1 MRLIYPKTTPT
12 PTESRAKLT
21 KCDRRRGPAL
31 RRYGW
36 LIALVLLTVGACAP
50 RVQHAGQ
57 TIGAPQLGDDTIT
70 ASDGYILPLRVW
82 AAAERPRAV
91 ILALHGFNDYSN
103 AFDAPASWWA
113 KSGITTYAYDQR
125 GFGSSANRRIWPA
138 TTLLHQDLREV
149 AQVIT
154 SRHPDTPVFILG
166 VSMGGAVVMS
176 AEARRRQD
184 ENQPGMPAIA
194 GQILVGPAVWGRVTM
209 PMAYRIALWF
219 GVHTMPGNRVT
230 GRGLGIV
237 PSDNIEMLR
246 ALGRDPLVIKETRV
260 DALYGLVNLM
270 DDALAA
276 APHLTTPSL
285 VLYGAR
291 DEIIPRAPTIR
302 MLEAFGAPH
311 RIVLYSNGYH
321 MLLRDLQAEV
331 VWRDIA
337 AWIDNAAAPL
347 PSGSEI
353 DRPELFAQHLVD
365 ERLVDE

>member
-1 MRLIYPKTTPT
+1 MN
-12 PTESRAKLT
+12 
-21 KCDRRRGPAL
+21 
-31 RRYGW
+31 
-36 LIALVLLTVGACAP
+36 
-50 RVQHAGQ
+50 
-57 TIGAPQLGDDTIT
+57 GAPQLSADSVTT
-70 ASDGYILPLRVW
+70 SDGYALPLRVW
-82 AAAERPRAV
+82 NAAERPRAV

-113 KSGITTYAYDQR
+113 RSGIITYAYDQR

-138 TTLLHQDLREV
+138 SSLLHRDLSEV
-149 AQVIT
+149 ARVVT
-154 SRHPDTPVFILG
+154 DRHPGIPLFLLG
-166 VSMGGAVVMS
+166 VSMGGAVVMA
-176 AEARRRQD
+176 AEARRQQA
-184 ENQPGMPAIA
+184 EGHPPMPAIA
-194 GQILVGPAVWGRVTM
+194 GQILVGPAVWGRATM
-209 PMAYRIALWF
+209 PMAYRIALWL

-230 GRGLGIV
+230 GRGLGII

-276 APHLTTPSL
+276 SSHLTTPSL

-291 DEIIPRAPTIR
+291 DEIIPRKPTIR

-311 RIVLYSNGYH
+311 RIVQYPNGYH

-337 AWIDNAAAPL
+337 AWIDNPAAAL

-353 DRPELFAQHLVD
+353 DSPELLAQRSAD
-365 ERLVDE
+365 E